1 MPTDPSA
8 SHSSQFRLEI
18 VTPEGSFLKTRADM
32 IEFPTTDG
40 ELGILPGHTP
50 LVVNLDAGEVRVHH
64 NSQVDYYAVAGGFV
78 EVHADSVK
86 MLAWFFSNED
96 DEKKVDEA
104 CERAR
109 RALEEAEVLSAETIE
124 REINVLRS
132 EFVRLAENRK
142 SRRIKR

>member
-1 MPTDPSA
+1 MLTEPSA
-8 SHSSQFRLEI
+8 SSGPQLRLEI
-18 VTPEGSFLKTRADM
+18 VTPEGSFLRASADM

-40 ELGILPGHTP
+40 ELGILPGHTS

-64 NSQVDYYAVAGGFV
+64 NSRVDYYAVAGGFA

-109 RALEEAEVLSAETIE
+109 RALEEAEVLSAESIE
-124 REINVLRS
+124 REITLLKAG
-132 EFVRLAENRK
+132 FARLAENRQG
-142 SRRIKR
+142 RRIKR

>member
-1 MPTDPSA
+1 MPNDPVSA
-8 SHSSQFRLEI
+8 HSSQLRLEI
-18 VTPEGSFLKTRADM
+18 VTPKGSFLQTRADM

-40 ELGILPGHTP
+40 ELGILPGHTS

-86 MLAWFFSNED
+86 MLAWFFSTDD
-96 DEKKVDEA
+96 DEKKVDDA

-109 RALEEAEVLSAETIE
+109 RALEEAELLSVETIE
-124 REINVLRS
+124 REITILRA
-132 EFVRLAENRK
+132 EFARLAENRK
-142 SRRIKR
+142 GRRIKR